1 MQVYQA
7 ISYIKPNITK
17 QLDKLNSLIQLITN
31 IKSFKLSDD
40 FAAFNIRVQTKEK
53 TYQTYQIKLYWD
65 IIRDKRK
72 PTYILTE
79 FEITNKFEELLSE
92 KVFDI
97 NNNIDQFEEL
107 EDILY
112 EINTFISDYEIH
124 LDKFDNQQDVKK
136 YDTNTNILGS
146 KNLPIFIAQLEEFKN
161 QAKKFFTTNKLFS
174 SESHLRREV
183 PRWQVVPRERLVL
196 RSHPRELLRRLDPR
210 DLLKSK

>member
-112 EINTFISDYEIH
+112 DLQNKI
-124 LDKFDNQQDVKK
+124 
-136 YDTNTNILGS
+136 
-146 KNLPIFIAQLEEFKN
+146 EEMI
-161 QAKKFFTTNKLFS
+161 
-174 SESHLRREV
+174 
-183 PRWQVVPRERLVL
+183 
-196 RSHPRELLRRLDPR
+196 
-210 DLLKSK
+210 